1 MNLSFSELNEKIIC
15 KNHKHVNMLW
25 QSKQIH
31 VRYVQIRAEL
41 GSVKISLKKKKNCIH
56 GIGKWK

>member
-1 MNLSFSELNEKIIC
+1 MKEFIC
-15 KNHKHVNMLW
+15 KDHKHVNMLW

-41 GSVKISLKKKKNCIH
+41 RSVKISLKKKEN
-56 GIGKWK
+56 GNSGGDM